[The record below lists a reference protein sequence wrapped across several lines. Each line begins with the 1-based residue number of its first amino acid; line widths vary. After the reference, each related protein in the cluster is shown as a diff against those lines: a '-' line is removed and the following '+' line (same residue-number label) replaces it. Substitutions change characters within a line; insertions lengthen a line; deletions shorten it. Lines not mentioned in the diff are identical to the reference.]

1 MRYGRRKE
9 RGREQQR
16 KQKQATQTPP
26 PPPPNIRDIM
36 RANGEQSLR
45 VAKGRRRE
53 AEGGEES
60 GRIITAWKYDG
71 GKKERGRMGERD
83 GGSFFFSSRMEEEAA
98 R

>member
-1 MRYGRRKE
+1 
-9 RGREQQR
+9 
-16 KQKQATQTPP
+16 
-26 PPPPNIRDIM
+26 M

-83 GGSFFFSSRMEEEAA
+83 GGSISSLPEWRRKPQDDGGEDLV
-98 R
+98 RIYPSL